1 MNYQSPFSWRYASQP
16 MRRIWSE
23 HHKREIWRKI
33 WLTLAEVQMEFG
45 LVGSDLVEDIRA
57 HVDQINLPR
66 AMEIEAEIH
75 HDLMS
80 ELKTFAEQ
88 CAVGG
93 GALHIGATSMDI
105 EDNADVLR
113 IKESL
118 VLILKQLDGVLL
130 AFADRIQETA
140 SVPCM
145 AYTHLQPAE
154 PTTLGYRLASYAQD
168 LLTYRDALRSE
179 GTEIRGKGFK
189 GAVGTAAAYTDLIGV
204 DNFQQFEEHL
214 SRRLGIS
221 FFPVTTQTYPRSQD
235 YRLVSALAGLGAV
248 LSKFAFDL
256 RLLQSPSI
264 GEWAEPFG
272 KKQVGS
278 SAMPFKRNPIN
289 AEKVDS
295 LARLLGGLPNIAWQ
309 NASLSLLERTLDDSA
324 NRRSLLPEAFLITDE
339 LLGVTLRLI
348 RDMQINISA
357 THRNLE
363 TYAPFSATERIL
375 MALAR
380 AGADRQTMHEK
391 LRGYSLTAW
400 DAVQAG
406 KPNPL
411 MGLLQAD
418 AEVYALLGSDQVAA
432 LFNITGYTGIAEQ
445 RAQEIV
451 DLIREATRLE

>member
-33 WLTLAEVQMEFG
+33 WMTLAEVQMEFG

-418 AEVYALLGSDQVAA
+418 AEVFALLGSDQVAA

>member
-33 WLTLAEVQMEFG
+33 WMTLAEVQMEFG

-118 VLILKQLDGVLL
+118 VLILKQLDEVLL

-168 LLTYRDALRSE
+168 LLTYRDALRSD
-179 GTEIRGKGFK
+179 GAEIRGKGFK

-418 AEVYALLGSDQVAA
+418 AEVFALLGSDQVAA

>member
-33 WLTLAEVQMEFG
+33 WMTLAEVQMEFG

-118 VLILKQLDGVLL
+118 VLILKQLDEVLL

-418 AEVYALLGSDQVAA
+418 AEVFALLGSDQVAA

>member
-33 WLTLAEVQMEFG
+33 WMTLAEVQMEFG

-118 VLILKQLDGVLL
+118 VLILKQLDEVLL

-168 LLTYRDALRSE
+168 LLTYRDALRSD
-179 GTEIRGKGFK
+179 GAEIRGKGFK